1 MGEGCV
7 TIDFAGEAITLMPER
22 AAWWASRGMV
32 IVADLHLGKS
42 EAMRLAGVPVPDV
55 DLDEQFER
63 LERVVASTGAER
75 VVIAGDLI
83 HAHAGLTAALTDR
96 VGARL
101 ESLRARGVGFTL
113 VRGNHDR
120 RIDAVERAWG
130 LLDIRDE
137 MVEEGIRIVHE
148 PVEPG
153 EGEGVIAGHLHP
165 ALSVGGVK
173 VPAFVVA
180 ARRLTLPAFSRFT
193 AGGRVASEQGMRW
206 YPIAD
211 GCVIAMEVRGRSGER
226 GVALRSA
233 ARGGER

>member
-7 TIDFAGEAITLMPER
+7 TIDIAGEAITLMPDR

-32 IVADLHLGKS
+32 IVSDLHLGKS
-42 EAMRLAGVPVPDV
+42 ETMRVAGLPVPDV

-63 LERVVASTGAER
+63 LERVVASAGAER

-96 VGARL
+96 VAARL
-101 ESLRARGVGFTL
+101 DALRSLGVQFTL

-120 RIDAVERAWG
+120 RIDAVERVWG

-137 MVEEGIRIVHE
+137 MQEGSIRIVHE
-148 PVEPG
+148 PGEARPG
-153 EGEGVIAGHLHP
+153 CGMIAGHLHP

-180 ARRLTLPAFSRFT
+180 ARRLILPAFSRFT
-193 AGGRVASEQGMRW
+193 SGGRVASERGTRW
-206 YPIAD
+206 YPIAE
-211 GCVIAMEVRGRSGER
+211 GCVIAMEMRGMGGKRAEE
-226 GVALRSA
+226 LRSA